1 MTHDTFKNDHTPVQ
15 ANVGRRRLVQAV
27 GAVGALTAAGAPV
40 ISQAQSKEAMRVG
53 LITVKTGPLAS
64 GGIDMERALVMYLK
78 ERNNTLA
85 GRKIDLIVADSG
97 GVPATARTK
106 TQELVEKNKV
116 HMLIGP
122 LAAFEALAIDDY
134 IAQQKIPTLSVAAA
148 EDMTQRKANPWFVRA
163 TSTSS
168 QCAHPMADYCAKTL
182 KWKRM
187 VLIADDIAYGHEMT
201 AGFQRVFENLG
212 GKIIQKLFSPL
223 TVPDY
228 GTYLA
233 QLKTNA
239 DAVFLGFAG
248 SNGFRFLRQFNEY
261 GLRGKIQVVGGMT
274 ALDESVLRNMGDE
287 ALGILTSCWY
297 SAETN
302 NPLNRKFAPA
312 FRKEFKYDPGFYA
325 AATYV
330 NGAMLEQALTNING
344 KFEDKAALMKALRA
358 INVQTV
364 RGPVSFDNYG
374 NVVGDVYIRRV
385 ERLDGRLVN
394 TVQYTYPNVSQFWD
408 MKPEEFLKN
417 PVYSREYPPA
427 RNLES

>member
-1 MTHDTFKNDHTPVQ
+1 
-15 ANVGRRRLVQAV
+15 
-27 GAVGALTAAGAPV
+27 
-40 ISQAQSKEAMRVG
+40 
-53 LITVKTGPLAS
+53 
-64 GGIDMERALVMYLK
+64 
-78 ERNNTLA
+78 
-85 GRKIDLIVADSG
+85 
-97 GVPATARTK
+97 
-106 TQELVEKNKV
+106 
-116 HMLIGP
+116 
-122 LAAFEALAIDDY
+122 
-134 IAQQKIPTLSVAAA
+134 
-148 EDMTQRKANPWFVRA
+148 
-163 TSTSS
+163 
-168 QCAHPMADYCAKTL
+168 MADYCAKTL

-297 SAETN
+297 SAEVN

-417 PVYSREYPPA
+417 PVYSRDYPPA